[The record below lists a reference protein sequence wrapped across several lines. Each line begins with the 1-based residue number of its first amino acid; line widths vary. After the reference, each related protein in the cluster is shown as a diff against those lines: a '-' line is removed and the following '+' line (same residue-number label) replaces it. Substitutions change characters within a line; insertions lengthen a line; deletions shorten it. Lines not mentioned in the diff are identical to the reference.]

1 MAQVELPKG
10 IAAIHGRLGDF
21 IYRSRKQADGTYKV
35 YAHYSPKKAKVSAKR
50 VIDSFLPDRIRRN
63 RHTILENEIRK
74 SIFFDDC
81 GTIGCGN
88 PYGNKNRTGEYP
100 GMRLEQPS

>member
-1 MAQVELPKG
+1 MDGEAMQRVTTKMSPKCKLLTQMKGENMAQVELPKG

-50 VIDSFLPDRIRRN
+50 
-63 RHTILENEIRK
+63 
-74 SIFFDDC
+74 
-81 GTIGCGN
+81 
-88 PYGNKNRTGEYP
+88 
-100 GMRLEQPS
+100 